1 MKKLPADLIYYIRTA
16 VWEFN
21 SGLIFTSIWVLLYTV
36 MGLSLVEVSI
46 LYIVITISNFVLEI
60 PTGVLADVYSRRL
73 SVIVGGVFIGLTYVL
88 MGTFPLFAVALLGG
102 FIEAIGD
109 TCVSGALQAWI
120 TDEVGEAAV
129 GKVFLRGRQVATPAH
144 WAGVLLSIAM
154 AALLNYQAPII
165 LGGALWFV
173 LTIFL
178 VLFMP
183 ETNFQRTVTIKP
195 GGKVF
200 LDPLKASFAIFA
212 DGMQLVRGSRIL
224 QALFI
229 AQLLSAAFFDGFYKF
244 SRAHVLQSF
253 ALPTLTLPL
262 LGALKDNVWFGILE
276 MLQGLFCL
284 LGAEVIRR
292 RVQLDKSGAPAGA
305 LLVIHSVMLV
315 ALCIFAFTGH
325 FGLTLVLWVLVSGL
339 QELGQPITEA
349 WLNLNIPSKV
359 RATVISMSSQTG
371 MVGTLG
377 SSTGLGAFGDRFGVR
392 SALGLLNLLLLP
404 LVWIYGR
411 NARGLM
417 KLEQV
422 AEG

>member
-1 MKKLPADLIYYIRTA
+1 MLKKLPAESIYYIRTA

-21 SGLIFTSIWVLLYTV
+21 SGLIFTSIWVLFYTV
-36 MGLSLVEVSI
+36 MGLSLTEVSI
-46 LYIVITISNFVLEI
+46 LYVVITLSNLVLEI

-73 SVIVGGVFIGLTYVL
+73 SVILGGVFIGLTYVL
-88 MGTFPLFAVALLGG
+88 MGTFPTFAIALLGG

-120 TDEVGEAAV
+120 TDEVGENAV

-144 WAGVLLSIAM
+144 WAGVLLSIAL

-183 ETNFQRTVTIKP
+183 ETNFQRPAMKS
-195 GGKVF
+195 GGSMF
-200 LDPLKASFAIFA
+200 LDLLKASLSVFA
-212 DGMQLVRGSRIL
+212 DGARLVRGSRIL

-262 LGALKDNVWFGILE
+262 LGALKDNVWFGLLE

-292 RVQLDKSGAPAGA
+292 RVPLDKSGAPAGV
-305 LLVIHSVMLV
+305 LLVIYGVILA
-315 ALCIFAFTGH
+315 ALPVFAFTGH
-325 FGLTLVLWVLVSGL
+325 FGLTLALWVLVSGL
-339 QELGQPITEA
+339 QDIGRPITEA
-349 WLNLNIPSKV
+349 WLNQNIPSNV

-371 MVGTLG
+371 MLGTLG
-377 SSTGLGAFGDRFGVR
+377 SSTALGAFGDRFGVR
-392 SALGLLNLLLLP
+392 GALGLSGVLLLP
-404 LVWIYGR
+404 LVWVYGLR
-411 NARGLM
+411 AGRPRI
-417 KLEQV
+417 
-422 AEG
+422 

>member
-1 MKKLPADLIYYIRTA
+1 MKKLPADLVYYIRTA

-21 SGLIFTSIWVLLYTV
+21 SGLIFTSIWVLFYTV

-60 PTGVLADVYSRRL
+60 PTGILADVYSRRL

-88 MGTFPLFAVALLGG
+88 MGVFPTFAVALLGG

-120 TDEVGEAAV
+120 TDEVGENQV

-144 WAGVLLSIAM
+144 WADVLLSIAL
-154 AALLNYQAPII
+154 AALLNYQVPII

-173 LTIFL
+173 LTVFL

-183 ETNFQRTVTIKP
+183 ETNFQRTVAPKP
-195 GGKVF
+195 GGNMF

-212 DGMQLVRGSRIL
+212 DGLRLVRGSRIL

-229 AQLLSAAFFDGFYKF
+229 AQLLGAAFFDGFYKF
-244 SRAHVLQSF
+244 SRAHILQSF

-276 MLQGLFCL
+276 VLQGLFCL
-284 LGAEVIRR
+284 VGAGIVRR
-292 RVQLDKSGAPAGA
+292 RVQLDRSGAPAMV
-305 LLVIHSVMLV
+305 LLVIYSAMLISLC
-315 ALCIFAFTGH
+315 ALVFTGS
-325 FGLTLVLWVLVSGL
+325 FGLTLVLWVLVGGL
-339 QELGQPITEA
+339 QDIGRPVTEA

-377 SSTGLGAFGDRFGVR
+377 SSTGLGALGDRFGVR
-392 SALGLLNLLLLP
+392 SALGLLNVLLLP

-411 NARGLM
+411 QARGLT
-417 KLEQV
+417 KLEQ
-422 AEG
+422 A